1 MGVAIDDTRLRKTG
15 RRIKQ
20 AFYQHDPLSPPF
32 HANLMLGLRYLQAS
46 LLVPF
51 DRGGKTGARALPVRF
66 ECAPVPKRPGKRAG
80 DAEREQYEQAR
91 KRCRISQRLVDMM
104 APLRAALD
112 AAGGIAKKMV
122 LSLDGSFSNRTVFLA
137 PRDRTE
143 LIARTRLDAVLCKA
157 APTGSRRFYGVE
169 KFRPEQVRR
178 DETIVWKTT
187 KLFYAGKRRKIRYKE
202 VNEVYWQG
210 GARRTPLRLLV
221 VAPTP
226 YSKRLSSKMY
236 YRQPAYLLT
245 TDLASQARELLQIY
259 FDEVNHREEKD
270 TLGVGEL
277 WSEGGP
283 EATGIGALCCMVR
296 GAERPRRCRNGEKGT
311 FLSGSWRW
319 RKEMV
324 ENPDF
329 AGSAGAQTL
338 AGLRRVKYVET
349 GAESSRYAPERKTPS
364 GSVPGMNRSI
374 GNVGGGSGYGR
385 PSLGWGAR
393 VCAHRARECRGVRSN
408 LAPRK
413 PTLEDGALFGDPCR
427 DGTGAGCWKSALN
440 FTSPTRRDPRLHGRG
455 DAAEMEMH
463 GGCPMILPGK
473 EAWVHGAVAERNGRI
488 SAPDPP
494 GRPSAPP
501 LCG

>member
-1 MGVAIDDTRLRKTG
+1 MPGPPH
-15 RRIKQ
+15 
-20 AFYQHDPLSPPF
+20 AFAHYLDP
-32 HANLMLGLRYLQAS
+32 

-187 KLFYAGKRRKIRYKE
+187 KLFYGGKRRKIRYKE

-226 YSKRLSSKMY
+226 YSKRE
-236 YRQPAYLLT
+236 RCT
-245 TDLASQARELLQIY
+245 TASRRIYFASQARELLQIY
-259 FDEVNHREEKD
+259 FDRWQIEVNHREEKD
-270 TLGVGEL
+270 TLGVGQAQL
-277 WSEGGP
+277 WSETAVPKQPVLAVAAYSALLLASLLAYGP
-283 EATGIGALCCMVR
+283 GRGEAYAPLPKWRKKAKRPSCLDLVAL
-296 GAERPRRCRNGEKGT
+296 
-311 FLSGSWRW
+311 L

-324 ENPDF
+324 ENPD
-329 AGSAGAQTL
+329 L
-338 AGLRRVKYVET
+338 
-349 GAESSRYAPERKTPS
+349 
-364 GSVPGMNRSI
+364 
-374 GNVGGGSGYGR
+374 
-385 PSLGWGAR
+385 
-393 VCAHRARECRGVRSN
+393 
-408 LAPRK
+408 LAPLGLK
-413 PTLEDGALFGDPCR
+413 PSWQAFGAAADG
-427 DGTGAGCWKSALN
+427 
-440 FTSPTRRDPRLHGRG
+440 
-455 DAAEMEMH
+455 
-463 GGCPMILPGK
+463 
-473 EAWVHGAVAERNGRI
+473 
-488 SAPDPP
+488 
-494 GRPSAPP
+494 
-501 LCG
+501 